1 MFFGT
6 SYILQQL
13 FNGIVLGSIY
23 ALLALGMAIIYGILG
38 LINFAHGAL
47 ITMGAF
53 CFYFIFSALE
63 WPFWISLLLAICFG
77 GLIGYLLELIGYRKL
92 RGSSGLSLLITS
104 LGIYI
109 FVENLAKL
117 IVSPQPYAFS
127 APDFLDQIVNFYIT
141 FRVIDLFIIATS
153 ILIMIIFAIFIKRN
167 KIGIAMRGISENVE
181 TAKLVGINV
190 DQVIIWTFVVAS
202 SIAALTGFMW
212 GAKYGQIAYD
222 MGFMPGVIA
231 FVAVVIGGIG
241 SIPGAVV
248 GGFLIGLIQTFVVGF
263 MPGGWSIYRDAI
275 VFTLLIIVLLIKPS
289 GVLGRKES
297 VE

>member
-1 MFFGT
+1 MIFGT
-6 SYILQQL
+6 SYILQQI

-53 CFYFIFSALE
+53 CFYFIFTQLQ
-63 WPFWISLLLAICFG
+63 WPFWITLLLAISFG

-92 RGSSGLSLLITS
+92 RGSAGLSLLITS

-109 FVENLAKL
+109 FVENFMKL
-117 IVSPQPYAFS
+117 IVSPQPYAFTT
-127 APDFLDQIVNFYIT
+127 PEFLNQIINYYIT

-153 ILIMIIFAIFIKRN
+153 IIIMFIFAVFIKKN
-167 KIGIAMRGISENVE
+167 KIGIAMRGISESVA

-202 SIAALTGFMW
+202 SIASLTGFMW
-212 GAKYGQIAYD
+212 GAKYGQIGYD

-231 FVAVVIGGIG
+231 FVAIVIGGIG
-241 SIPGAVV
+241 SITGSVV
-248 GGFLIGLIQTFVVGF
+248 GGFLIGFIQTFVIGF
-263 MPGGWSIYRDAI
+263 LPPGWTIYRDAV
-275 VFTLLIIVLLIKPS
+275 VFTLLIAVLLIKPT
-289 GVLGRKES
+289 GVMGRKES
-297 VE
+297 I